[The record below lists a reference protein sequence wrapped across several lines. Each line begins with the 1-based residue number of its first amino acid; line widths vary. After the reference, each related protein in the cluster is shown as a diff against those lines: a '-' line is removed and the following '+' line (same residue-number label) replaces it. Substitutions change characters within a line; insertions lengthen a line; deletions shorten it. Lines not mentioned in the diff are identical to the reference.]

1 MEVFDKQLTT
11 ISTTT
16 NKYLI
21 RREYQEKLGG
31 FLYVFVSINYQTSR
45 TKAII
50 FTPLRNSIQNH
61 NGKLDE
67 LAEVLI
73 AEIK

>member
-1 MEVFDKQLTT
+1 MYFFFTFYNNGPYKYKQ
-11 ISTTT
+11 I
-16 NKYLI
+16 I

-45 TKAII
+45 TNAII
-50 FTPLRNSIQNH
+50 FTPLRNSIQNR

>member
-1 MEVFDKQLTT
+1 MEVFDKQLQQ
-11 ISTTT
+11 I
-16 NKYLI
+16 I

-45 TKAII
+45 TNAII